1 MPRIVW
7 CQTLFA
13 GAPLSVLLVP
23 AVRFCAGEARFLAVS
38 GPKHAADY
46 FVAAPPMR
54 ARPGIAAVDRDV
66 HLAYWEPAV
75 LGAVKYAHTDIIAEN
90 PYVG

>member
-1 MPRIVW
+1 
-7 CQTLFA
+7 
-13 GAPLSVLLVP
+13 
-23 AVRFCAGEARFLAVS
+23 
-38 GPKHAADY
+38 
-46 FVAAPPMR
+46 MR